1 MSIKEQEQEIE
12 DICYSSN
19 YSGLEK
25 EKKLKRLIK
34 KTKEQ
39 DKRLMR
45 AIFKEEED
53 FWNDSH
59 LRTEHLIH
67 KRLVLGLL
75 KDLRS
80 RFEKGKTLSENS
92 KKD

>member
-1 MSIKEQEQEIE
+1 MSIKEQEIE

-39 DKRLMR
+39 
-45 AIFKEEED
+45 I
-53 FWNDSH
+53 
-59 LRTEHLIH
+59 
-67 KRLVLGLL
+67 L
-75 KDLRS
+75 KDI
-80 RFEKGKTLSENS
+80 
-92 KKD
+92 KKIIIFAEYLPNTEIIKKLKQLKKKLK